1 MGGGGRELQ
10 HLMLGAAG
18 SSPPAPSHGLSLS
31 LCVSISP
38 IFLSVLLSVP
48 FSLLC
53 PTLPFSLPLCKLLL
67 SPSLS
72 GCACWGSRVGVGL
85 GGISHSLFT
94 SAALSFFI
102 SSPKGSPPPACV
114 CFCVFLSF
122 YVFFLPSSPS
132 RCLFFFVFLV
142 PFLCVNLFPFSLCTF
157 LSVPVAPLT
166 CHLSLSL
173 LPPPGLVPLSLHPYL
188 LLISTEKPGTSD
200 QRASSSEE
208 G

>member
-1 MGGGGRELQ
+1 
-10 HLMLGAAG
+10 MLRAAG

-48 FSLLC
+48 FFLLC
-53 PTLPFSLPLCKLLL
+53 PTLPFSLPLCELLL

-85 GGISHSLFT
+85 GGYFSFSLYLCCTFIFYIF
-94 SAALSFFI
+94 SQRLS
-102 SSPKGSPPPACV
+102 SSCV
-114 CFCVFLSF
+114 RVFLCLS
-122 YVFFLPSSPS
+122 VFLCLFLPSSPS

-157 LSVPVAPLT
+157 LSVPVAPLA

-173 LPPPGLVPLSLHPYL
+173 LPSPGLAPLSLHPIFAADINRETWNL
-188 LLISTEKPGTSD
+188 
-200 QRASSSEE
+200 
-208 G
+208 